1 MITSVFNH
9 KGGVGK
15 STTAVNLAAGLA
27 QEGHRVLVIDMD
39 AQHNATD
46 YMGVVVSRSDPTIY
60 DILFDAIDPHKAIYP
75 TENEGLFCLPA
86 SDRMINA
93 SLRLNQDQ
101 ISVPSARLYSSL
113 KKHGIPTEYDYI
125 FLDCPSDLDAV
136 SANAL
141 NAADNC
147 IIPCFADQ
155 FSKSGLV
162 NVISAIE
169 KASENGCGTEI
180 RLLGILLC
188 NYRKIT
194 KTARHNLEE
203 IRSVFPE
210 ETFQTVIRQSAAI
223 PDSIERNKPAICLA
237 KSSATEDYE
246 RLTAEYLLR
255 TQRADRITRIA
266 FGR

>member
-1 MITSVFNH
+1 MVTAVFNH

-27 QEGHRVLVIDMD
+27 KRGYRVLVIDMD

-46 YMGVVVSRSDPTIY
+46 YMGILVSRSDPTIY
-60 DILFDAIDPHKAIYP
+60 DVLFDAMDPHNAIYP
-75 TENEGLFCLPA
+75 TDSEGLYCLPA
-86 SDRMINA
+86 SERMINA

-101 ISVPSARLYSSL
+101 IAVPSARLYSSL
-113 KKHGIPTEYDYI
+113 KKHGIQAEYDYI

-147 IIPCFADQ
+147 IVPCFADQ

-162 NVISAIE
+162 NVIAAIE
-169 KASENGCGTEI
+169 KAAENGCGTEI

-188 NYRKIT
+188 NFRRVT
-194 KTARHNLEE
+194 KTARMNLEE
-203 IRSVFPE
+203 IQTALPE
-210 ETFQTVIRQSAAI
+210 DTFRTVIRQSAAI
-223 PDSIERNKPAICLA
+223 PDSIEKRKPAICMS
-237 KSSATEDYE
+237 KSPATEDYE
-246 RLTAEYLLR
+246 QLTSEYLLR
-255 TQRADRITRIA
+255 TQRTDRITRIA
-266 FGR
+266 SGR

>member
-1 MITSVFNH
+1 MITAFFNH

-15 STTAVNLAAGLA
+15 STTTVNLAAGLA
-27 QEGHRVLVIDMD
+27 KEGYRVLVIDMD

-46 YMGVVVSRSDPTIY
+46 YLGVLVSRGDATIY
-60 DILFDAIDPHKAIYP
+60 DLLFESADPHNSICR
-75 TENEGLFCLPA
+75 TSIESLFCIPS

-101 ISVPSARLYSSL
+101 IAVPSARLYAAL
-113 KKHGIPTEYDYI
+113 KKFGIRSEYDFI

-147 IIPCFADQ
+147 IVPCFPDR

-162 NVISAIE
+162 NVLDAID
-169 KASENGCGTEI
+169 KAAENGCGTEI
-180 RLLGILLC
+180 KLLGILLC
-188 NYRKIT
+188 NFRGMT
-194 KTARHNLEE
+194 KTARQNLEE
-203 IRSVFPE
+203 IRASIPE

-223 PDSIERNKPAICLA
+223 PDSIECCRPVVLMP
-237 KSSATEDYE
+237 KSPATEDYLK
-246 RLTAEYLLR
+246 LTAEYLLR
-255 TQRADRITRIA
+255 TQGTKMRMRFAS
-266 FGR
+266 GK